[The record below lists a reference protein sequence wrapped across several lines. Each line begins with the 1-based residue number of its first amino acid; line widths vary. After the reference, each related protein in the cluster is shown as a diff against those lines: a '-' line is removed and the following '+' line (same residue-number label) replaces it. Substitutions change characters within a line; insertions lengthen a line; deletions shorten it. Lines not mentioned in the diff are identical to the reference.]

1 MRSASKKV
9 LVVSTALGVV
19 ALGTGVSL
27 AATQGSAK
35 AQSVTC
41 ILVVDASA
49 AADANTALSDVFAV
63 GTNLHMTSAG
73 RAVDVTVSGP
83 ITAAAPSA
91 SATAD
96 PSDSATA
103 DPSASATA
111 DPSDSATAD
120 PSASATADPSD
131 SATADPSASA
141 TADPS
146 DSATVSPS
154 DSATAAPSDSA
165 SAPASTPAGGGTGS
179 KGGHKKGHHRKPAQG
194 KAAQGKAAQGKAA
207 QGKAA
212 QGKAAQGDAAKKATA
227 DASTSKAVN
236 SLKAAQAGDALA
248 TGKNGGVDPNTVCA
262 ELSKNAFNTLGASG
276 NGANVGAFIATM
288 TTEAA
293 LPSGADPSAAA
304 SK

>member
-179 KGGHKKGHHRKPAQG
+179 KGGHKKGHHRKPA
-194 KAAQGKAAQGKAA
+194 KNKPAQGKAA